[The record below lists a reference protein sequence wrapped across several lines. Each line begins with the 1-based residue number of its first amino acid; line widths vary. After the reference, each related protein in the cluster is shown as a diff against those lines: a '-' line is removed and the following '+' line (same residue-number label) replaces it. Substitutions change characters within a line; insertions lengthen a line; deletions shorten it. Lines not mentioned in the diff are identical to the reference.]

1 VVIVLVIGY
10 FGVAALAGFFPF
22 KAAAAVAP
30 PTPTPTPLP
39 TFTSTPTPSPSS
51 STAKP
56 SSSASSSAT
65 GSPSL
70 SPLGNLLP
78 SYITANTADSCYQE
92 PSDADVA
99 SGESGEELCDL
110 TQNQTAAEQYVLY
123 AAFPTQGL
131 ATTYFN
137 SMLTANGMKVTQGS
151 CQNLT
156 LVTASDGSSQYCEST
171 YKTTGTHSN
180 SGSDFVFTGSPSFE
194 LGNTFTVSTLGAVC
208 ADVNS
213 VDVLGFTD
221 PPYAAVGIL
230 ISCLGTEQDQQVNSD
245 FLAGDFFLGS

>member
-1 VVIVLVIGY
+1 VIVLVIGY
-10 FGVAALAGFFPF
+10 FGVAATAGFFPF

-39 TFTSTPTPSPSS
+39 TFTSTPTTSPSS

-56 SSSASSSAT
+56 SSSASSAAT

-78 SYITANTADSCYQE
+78 SYITANTADSCSQE

-110 TQNQTAAEQYVLY
+110 TQNGNVAEDYVLY
-123 AAFPTQGL
+123 AAFPTENL

-137 SMLTANGMKVTQGS
+137 SVLTANGMKVTQGS

-156 LVTASDGSSQYCEST
+156 LVTASDGSSQYCENT
-171 YKTTGTHSN
+171 YTTKNTKSS
-180 SGSDFVFTGSPSFE
+180 SGSDFVFTGSPSFQ
-194 LGNTFTVSTLGAVC
+194 LGNSNLVSSLDVCSAV
-208 ADVNS
+208 DS

-221 PPYAAVGIL
+221 PTYSAVGIAM
-230 ISCLGTEQDQQVNSD
+230 SCLGTEQDHEVNSD